1 MRILIA
7 DDHQLVRRG
16 IAGMLSRETNW
27 EICGEA
33 SDAKETLEKAAE
45 LKPDV
50 VLLDVSMPDAN
61 GLETARLLRQQVPS
75 VKILIMSQN
84 DPHHFLLP
92 SLEAGA
98 QACVDKARIATDL
111 VPAIRRVAAA

>member
-61 GLETARLLRQQVPS
+61 GLETARLCDNR
-75 VKILIMSQN
+75 
-84 DPHHFLLP
+84 F
-92 SLEAGA
+92 
-98 QACVDKARIATDL
+98 
-111 VPAIRRVAAA
+111 PA

>member
-1 MRILIA
+1 
-7 DDHQLVRRG
+7 
-16 IAGMLSRETNW
+16 MLSRETNW

-111 VPAIRRVAAA
+111 VPAIRRVVAA

>member
-7 DDHQLVRRG
+7 DDHPLVRRG

-33 SDAKETLEKAAE
+33 SDARETLERAAE
-45 LKPDV
+45 LRPDV

-61 GLETARLLRQQVPS
+61 GLETARLLRQRVPS

-84 DPHHFLLP
+84 DPHHLLAP
-92 SLEAGA
+92 ALEAGA
-98 QACVDKARIATDL
+98 QGCVDKVRIGTDL
-111 VPAIRRVAAA
+111 VSAIRSVIAA

>member
-1 MRILIA
+1 
-7 DDHQLVRRG
+7 
-16 IAGMLSRETNW
+16 MLSRETNW

-50 VLLDVSMPDAN
+50 VLLDVSTPDAN
-61 GLETARLLRQQVPS
+61 GLETARLLRQQVPC

-84 DPHHFLLP
+84 DPHHLLLP

-98 QACVDKARIATDL
+98 QACVDKARIATEL
-111 VPAIRRVAAA
+111 VPAIRRVVAA